1 MTTSTGWIRANL
13 VYDTLREP
21 PSPGSPL
28 EAVCAFV
35 FLARQR
41 ADYIKHKVIVQASVS
56 ESTKDAA
63 QEMMEDLHAEMF
75 PDSKREKAWQREK
88 AMEIMERHSAP
99 IAISKI

>member
-1 MTTSTGWIRANL
+1 MTSSTGWIRANL
-13 VYDTLREP
+13 VYDTLKEP

-41 ADYIKHKVIVQASVS
+41 AEYIKHKAIVQASVTS
-56 ESTKDAA
+56 STKEAA
-63 QEMMEDLHAEMF
+63 QEIMEDLHAEMF
-75 PDSKREKAWQREK
+75 PDAKREKAWQRER

-99 IAISKI
+99 IAISKM

>member
-13 VYDTLREP
+13 VYDTLKEP

-41 ADYIKHKVIVQASVS
+41 AEYIKQKVIVQASVT

-63 QEMMEDLHAEMF
+63 QEIMEDLHAEMF
-75 PDSKREKAWQREK
+75 PDAKREKAWQREK

-99 IAISKI
+99 IAISKM